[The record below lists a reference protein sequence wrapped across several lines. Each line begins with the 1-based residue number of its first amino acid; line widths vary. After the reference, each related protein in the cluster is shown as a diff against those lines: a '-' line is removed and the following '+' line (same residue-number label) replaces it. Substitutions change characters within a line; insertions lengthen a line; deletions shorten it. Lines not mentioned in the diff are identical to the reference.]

1 MPQVPTKEFQ
11 GAVCSLCDGADL
23 MGLFKVSREL
33 DSSVGT
39 DQQLVRHN
47 SCYFV

>member
-1 MPQVPTKEFQ
+1 MPEVPTKEFQ
-11 GAVCSLCDGADL
+11 GAVCSLCGDVDV
-23 MGLFKVSREL
+23 MGLFKVATEL